1 MKNSKEKAKELV
13 DNFYSKISGL
23 PINFVSKMITM
34 PNGDSYF
41 ELAKQ
46 CALIA
51 CDEVIEYLTTSSDV
65 MISVNAFEFWQ
76 QVKTEINNI

>member
-46 CALIA
+46 CALIS
-51 CDEVIEYLTTSSDV
+51 CDEVLDIVQYNTDDEY
-65 MISVNAFEFWQ
+65 AYWQ
-76 QVKTEINNI
+76 QVKTEINNL